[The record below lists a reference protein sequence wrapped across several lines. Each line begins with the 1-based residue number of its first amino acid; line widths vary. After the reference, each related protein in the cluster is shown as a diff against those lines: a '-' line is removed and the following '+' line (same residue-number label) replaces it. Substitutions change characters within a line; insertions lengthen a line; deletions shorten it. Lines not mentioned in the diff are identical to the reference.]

1 LLYVLSNL
9 WGMHY
14 TSADDAVSRDRAWLE
29 AQWELGRLRNGT
41 PDESPETP
49 EQQRFVYDWKDDG

>member
-1 LLYVLSNL
+1 
-9 WGMHY
+9 MHY